1 MRALSR
7 TARVHLA
14 LQTRNCTTKSDELLI
29 ESSSNGLVQMIL
41 NRHNGKNSFSKKFLE
56 DIGNAVQHFK
66 NDKNIR
72 VLVIKSNVPGVFCAG
87 ADLKERATMPESEVE
102 GFVDKLRG
110 TFTAIENLPFPTIA
124 SIEGAALGGGLE
136 LAMSCDLR
144 IAGTKALIGL
154 PETSLAIIPGAGGT
168 QRLPRII
175 GAAKAKE
182 LIFLSKKL
190 NSTEAFNIGLI
201 TESVEEGKASTRA
214 NEIASAI
221 AEKGPIAVRM
231 AKKAIN
237 DGMQVDITNSLKVEK
252 QCYAQVI
259 KTNDRK
265 EGLKAFIEKRKPQYN
280 GN

>member
-1 MRALSR
+1 MKALLR
-7 TARVHLA
+7 PARLNFA
-14 LQTRNCTTKSDELLI
+14 LQIRNCATKSDELLI
-29 ESSSNGLVQMIL
+29 ENSANGLVQMIL

-56 DIGNAVQHFK
+56 DIGNAIQGFK

-72 VLVIKSNVPGVFCAG
+72 VLIIKSNVPGVFCAG

-124 SIEGAALGGGLE
+124 AIEGAALGGGLE

-201 TESVEEGKASTRA
+201 TESVDEGKASNRA

-221 AEKGPIAVRM
+221 AEKGPIAIRM

-237 DGMQVDITNSLKVEK
+237 DGMQVDITSSFQVEK